1 MSGRAVRYSSPC
13 RKVFG
18 QKRTGCQA
26 QEFFQAHDVREEY
39 LDRGSWFGR
48 KVFERGVAPNE
59 YRCTRSAQVFL
70 RGCHDCCLDRP
81 PEFARGVSRAL
92 APGEPPNVGDAKFA
106 AIAYYK
112 SGAYERDLAAVA
124 SRVSARLAERAPQVS
139 RAALVLD
146 IDDTVLSNWE
156 VIMADDFGR
165 VFEGPCRSLPNGPCG
180 WIAWDLRARTPA
192 IGRMLAVFKQARALG
207 VAVFFIS
214 GRDERQR
221 AATIKNLRAVGFCRL
236 SGPLP
241 GSERRPLRIRR
252 DFKTP
257 VRERIEKD
265 GYTIIANV
273 GDQPSDLAGGH
284 AEMTFLLPNPFYR
297 IP

>member
-1 MSGRAVRYSSPC
+1 MSTV
-13 RKVFG
+13 
-18 QKRTGCQA
+18 
-26 QEFFQAHDVREEY
+26 AHDLR
-39 LDRGSWFGR
+39 SSF
-48 KVFERGVAPNE
+48 FAVATIAVLVVLQSL
-59 YRCTRSAQVFL
+59 RVASAE
-70 RGCHDCCLDRP
+70 P
-81 PEFARGVSRAL
+81 L
-92 APGEPPNVGDAKFA
+92 APSEPPNVGDAKFA

-180 WIAWDLRARTPA
+180 WVAWDLRARTPA
-192 IGRMLAVFKQARALG
+192 IQQMLAVFKQARSLG

-221 AATIKNLRAVGFCRL
+221 AATIKACKGQ
-236 SGPLP
+236 
-241 GSERRPLRIRR
+241 GSDGRRPRRGNSLDSGGLRRCR
-252 DFKTP
+252 VFLSALHPFAHGP
-257 VRERIEKD
+257 VPWRVRPRGCGLCD
-265 GYTIIANV
+265 
-273 GDQPSDLAGGH
+273 
-284 AEMTFLLPNPFYR
+284 R
-297 IP
+297 W

>member
-1 MSGRAVRYSSPC
+1 MSTV
-13 RKVFG
+13 
-18 QKRTGCQA
+18 
-26 QEFFQAHDVREEY
+26 AHDPRRSFFAAATIAVLVILRVCAWRAPSPSHRANLPTLATQNLPPSPTTNRE
-39 LDRGSWFGR
+39 RMSATSPPWRPGS
-48 KVFERGVAPNE
+48 APDW
-59 YRCTRSAQVFL
+59 RSA
-70 RGCHDCCLDRP
+70 P
-81 PEFARGVSRAL
+81 P
-92 APGEPPNVGDAKFA
+92 
-106 AIAYYK
+106 
-112 SGAYERDLAAVA
+112 
-124 SRVSARLAERAPQVS
+124 VS

-180 WIAWDLRARTPA
+180 WVAWDLRARTPA
-192 IGRMLAVFKQARALG
+192 IGQMLAIFKQARSLG

-221 AATIKNLRAVGFCRL
+221 AATVKNLRAAGFAGYRGL
-236 SGPLP
+236 YLEANGARYASAA
-241 GSERRPLRIRR
+241 

-265 GYTIIANV
+265 GYTIIANA

>member
-1 MSGRAVRYSSPC
+1 MSTV
-13 RKVFG
+13 
-18 QKRTGCQA
+18 
-26 QEFFQAHDVREEY
+26 AHDLRRSFFAAATIAVLIVLQSLR
-39 LDRGSWFGR
+39 
-48 KVFERGVAPNE
+48 VA
-59 YRCTRSAQVFL
+59 SAE
-70 RGCHDCCLDRP
+70 P
-81 PEFARGVSRAL
+81 L

-192 IGRMLAVFKQARALG
+192 IRQMLAVFKQARSLG

-221 AATIKNLRAVGFCRL
+221 ARNHQKSSCGGFCRL
-236 SGPLP
+236 SGTLP

-252 DFKTP
+252 RLQDAGA
-257 VRERIEKD
+257 REDRKRRVHD
-265 GYTIIANV
+265 HC
-273 GDQPSDLAGGH
+273 QC
-284 AEMTFLLPNPFYR
+284 R
-297 IP
+297 

>member
-1 MSGRAVRYSSPC
+1 MSTV
-13 RKVFG
+13 
-18 QKRTGCQA
+18 
-26 QEFFQAHDVREEY
+26 AHDLRRSFFAAATIAVLIVLQSLR
-39 LDRGSWFGR
+39 
-48 KVFERGVAPNE
+48 VA
-59 YRCTRSAQVFL
+59 SAE
-70 RGCHDCCLDRP
+70 P
-81 PEFARGVSRAL
+81 L

-165 VFEGPCRSLPNGPCG
+165 VFEGPCRSLPKGPCG

-192 IGRMLAVFKQARALG
+192 IGQMLAVFKQARSLG

-221 AATIKNLRAVGFCRL
+221 AATIKIFVRWV
-236 SGPLP
+236 LP
-241 GSERRPLRIRR
+241 AIGAFTWKRTAPVTHPPPTSRRRGASKLKKTGTRSLPMSVISLPTWPVVTRR
-252 DFKTP
+252 
-257 VRERIEKD
+257 
-265 GYTIIANV
+265 
-273 GDQPSDLAGGH
+273 
-284 AEMTFLLPNPFYR
+284 
-297 IP
+297 

>member
-1 MSGRAVRYSSPC
+1 MTTVAQDLRRSFFAAATIAVLVVLQSLASAEP
-13 RKVFG
+13 
-18 QKRTGCQA
+18 
-26 QEFFQAHDVREEY
+26 
-39 LDRGSWFGR
+39 L
-48 KVFERGVAPNE
+48 APN
-59 YRCTRSAQVFL
+59 
-70 RGCHDCCLDRP
+70 
-81 PEFARGVSRAL
+81 
-92 APGEPPNVGDAKFA
+92 EPPNVGDAKFA

-112 SGAYERDLAAVA
+112 SGAYERDLGAVA

-165 VFEGPCRSLPNGPCG
+165 VFDGPCRSLPNGPCG
-180 WIAWDLRARTPA
+180 WVAWDLRARTPA
-192 IGRMLAVFKQARALG
+192 IQQMLAVFKQARSLG

-214 GRDERQR
+214 GRDQRQR
-221 AATIKNLRAVGFCRL
+221 AATIKNLRATGFAGYRGL
-236 SGPLP
+236 YLEANGARYASAA
-241 GSERRPLRIRR
+241 

-284 AEMTFLLPNPFYR
+284 AEMTFFCPIRFIVSHDLSLSARPR
-297 IP
+297 L

>member
-1 MSGRAVRYSSPC
+1 MDTVAEIETSGSRQRGAGAGGRILQNLRRFFFAGATIAVLVVVQSLRL
-13 RKVFG
+13 
-18 QKRTGCQA
+18 A
-26 QEFFQAHDVREEY
+26 
-39 LDRGSWFGR
+39 
-48 KVFERGVAPNE
+48 
-59 YRCTRSAQVFL
+59 SAE
-70 RGCHDCCLDRP
+70 P
-81 PEFARGVSRAL
+81 AAL
-92 APGEPPNVGDAKFA
+92 SEPANVGDAKFA
-106 AIAYYK
+106 AVAYYEL
-112 SGAYERDLAAVA
+112 GAYERDLAAVA
-124 SRVSARLAERAPQVS
+124 SRVGARLAERALQVS

-165 VFEGPCRSLPNGPCG
+165 VFERPCRSLPNGPCG
-180 WIAWDLRARTPA
+180 WVAWDLRARTPA
-192 IGRMLAVFKQARALG
+192 IPQMLAVFKQARSLG

-221 AATIKNLRAVGFCRL
+221 AATIKNLRAVGFAGYRGL
-236 SGPLP
+236 YLEAN
-241 GSERRPLRIRR
+241 GSRYASAA

-257 VRERIEKD
+257 QRERIEKD

>member
-1 MSGRAVRYSSPC
+1 MSTVAQDLRSS
-13 RKVFG
+13 
-18 QKRTGCQA
+18 
-26 QEFFQAHDVREEY
+26 FFAAATI
-39 LDRGSWFGR
+39 
-48 KVFERGVAPNE
+48 GVLVVLQSLRVA
-59 YRCTRSAQVFL
+59 SAE
-70 RGCHDCCLDRP
+70 P
-81 PEFARGVSRAL
+81 L
-92 APGEPPNVGDAKFA
+92 APSEPPNVGDAKFA

-112 SGAYERDLAAVA
+112 SGAYERDLAVVA

-165 VFEGPCRSLPNGPCG
+165 VFEGPCRSLPKGPCG

-192 IGRMLAVFKQARALG
+192 IGQMLAVFKQARSLG

-221 AATIKNLRAVGFCRL
+221 AATIKNLRAVGFAGYRGL
-236 SGPLP
+236 YLEANGARYASAA
-241 GSERRPLRIRR
+241 

-257 VRERIEKD
+257 RREQIEKD